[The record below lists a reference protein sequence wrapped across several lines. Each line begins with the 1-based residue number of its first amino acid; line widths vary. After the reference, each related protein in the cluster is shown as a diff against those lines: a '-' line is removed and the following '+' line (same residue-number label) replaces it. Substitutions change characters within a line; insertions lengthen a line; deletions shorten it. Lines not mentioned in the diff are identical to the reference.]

1 MVHSQKNNFFFATTY
16 QSTNL
21 FFSYKLANVIPNIF
35 YRVIALW
42 QYLEIK
48 RKKYQILF
56 HTKYLEKQEF
66 FLIHKNVEL
75 NIKS

>member
-1 MVHSQKNNFFFATTY
+1 
-16 QSTNL
+16 
-21 FFSYKLANVIPNIF
+21 
-35 YRVIALW
+35 VIALW